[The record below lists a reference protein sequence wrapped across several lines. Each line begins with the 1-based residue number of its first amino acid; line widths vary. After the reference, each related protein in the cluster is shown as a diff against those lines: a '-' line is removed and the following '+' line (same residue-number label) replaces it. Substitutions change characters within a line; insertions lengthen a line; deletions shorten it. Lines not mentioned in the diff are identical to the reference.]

1 MTFIKKITT
10 LLFISLFFFVSA
22 KAQKAGKQVQINAI
36 SSVYVLP
43 TATEEEA
50 KKLGDYLLSVNFF
63 DTDKPR
69 GVQLTKVGKKY
80 IVRFIVEAD
89 KQYLK
94 ENPSLRKTFTEKATE
109 LSQNVFNG
117 ARVVVELINGGSRK
131 L

>member
-10 LLFISLFFFVSA
+10 LLFISLFVFVSA

-69 GVQLTKVGKKY
+69 AVQLTKVGKKY

-94 ENPSLRKTFTEKATE
+94 ENPSLRKTFTEKAPE

-117 ARVVVELINGGSRK
+117 AVVVVELINGRFRK